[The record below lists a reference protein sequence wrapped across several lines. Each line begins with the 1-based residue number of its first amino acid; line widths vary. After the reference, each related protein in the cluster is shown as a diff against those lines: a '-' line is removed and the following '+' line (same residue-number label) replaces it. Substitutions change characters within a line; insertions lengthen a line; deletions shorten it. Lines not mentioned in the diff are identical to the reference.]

1 MDAVKYLKER
11 KRMCEK
17 SKCFDCPFYEK
28 NNHAGVICMSLDGEC
43 PEEAVSAVEKWSEE
57 HPVKTRQS
65 EFLKMFPNVKFL
77 NNESIDICPR
87 RVDATIPE
95 RPRCYSVKCP
105 ECKKEFWLAEVE

>member
-65 EFLKMFPNVKFL
+65 EFLKMFPNASL
-77 NNESIDICPR
+77 NELGSLTICPMEADKNLRCPKKSGAGCMDCR
-87 RVDATIPE
+87 R
-95 RPRCYSVKCP
+95 
-105 ECKKEFWLAEVE
+105 EFWLAEVE